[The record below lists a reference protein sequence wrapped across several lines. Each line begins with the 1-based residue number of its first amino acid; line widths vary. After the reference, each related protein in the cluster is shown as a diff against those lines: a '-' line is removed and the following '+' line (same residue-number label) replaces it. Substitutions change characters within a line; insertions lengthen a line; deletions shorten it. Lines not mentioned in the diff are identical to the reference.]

1 MQPTCIHCL
10 TTHTSVWFTGFRT
23 QPVGHSSDSLSPTA
37 VIGGAWSQSPECYY
51 YYYFFNLGRS
61 SRGGRQKLI
70 LEIIALMVSHPS
82 GSYYYY
88 YYLAHQHKAAGR
100 KTRLDIQNYGLQRQ
114 FTLLLWCCGKKPH
127 FLFAEPWKG
136 IGKLLLLLLYVLNAD
151 SAGRPMN

>member
-10 TTHTSVWFTGFRT
+10 TTHASVCLQALEPNLWATR
-23 QPVGHSSDSLSPTA
+23 LTA
-37 VIGGAWSQSPECYY
+37 SVQLQLLVVRGASHQSVVIIII
-51 YYYFFNLGRS
+51 FNLGRS

-82 GSYYYY
+82 GSHYYY

-100 KTRLDIQNYGLQRQ
+100 KTRPDIQNYGLQRQ